1 MKRDVLL
8 IIRSVSLNHRFDV
21 FVALVQRWRR
31 PVWVVLLQLGGRLD
45 DFERGNEAVAVDH
58 QADFYWEIEEG
69 HAVPLA
75 VHCTAWVE
83 IYHER
88 QIS

>member
-1 MKRDVLL
+1 M
-8 IIRSVSLNHRFDV
+8 ICSVSLNHRFDV

-31 PVWVVLLQLGGRLD
+31 PVWIVLLQLGGRLD
-45 DFERGNEAVAVDH
+45 DFERRDEAVAIDH
-58 QADFYWEIEEG
+58 QADFYREIEKG
-69 HAVPLA
+69 HAATLA

-83 IYHER
+83 IYHKR